1 MNTLLIIVLVLV
13 AIAVVIILVSRARAN
28 STAGGLPAPG
38 QDPARRASVRG
49 LRVGDVVNVEGHDC
63 VVEQTLR
70 FREGGYR
77 WEEHLLVDED
87 WRRWLSVEDDEGLE
101 CALWE
106 RAPSPDLAPGPRELA
121 VGGTTYRF
129 EERGTADYTL
139 ERAGEPGSSGRV
151 EYADYAAG
159 DRLLGFERFGG
170 GNGNGAWEISIGRS
184 ISPHALDVYP
194 ARDSA

>member
-1 MNTLLIIVLVLV
+1 MSTLLIIVLVLV
-13 AIAVVIILVSRARAN
+13 ALAVIVILVSRSRA
-28 STAGGLPAPG
+28 STTAGGLPTPG
-38 QDPARRASVRG
+38 EDPARRASVRG
-49 LRVGDVVNVEGHDC
+49 LRVGDVVNAEGHDC

-101 CALWE
+101 CVLWE
-106 RAPSPDLAPGPRELA
+106 RSPSPDLAPGPRE
-121 VGGTTYRF
+121 VVIGDTTYRF

-139 ERAGEPGSSGRV
+139 ERAGEAGSSGRV

-159 DRLLGFERFGG
+159 DRRLGFERFGSDG
-170 GNGNGAWEISIGRS
+170 GWEISVGRT

>member
-1 MNTLLIIVLVLV
+1 VSELLVIVLVVVVVAVVAILV
-13 AIAVVIILVSRARAN
+13 ARART
-28 STAGGLPAPG
+28 STTAGGLPAPG
-38 QDPARRASVRG
+38 EDPARRASVRG

-101 CALWE
+101 CVLWE
-106 RAPSPDLAPGPRELA
+106 RSPSPELAPGPSEVALA
-121 VGGTTYRF
+121 GTTYRF

-139 ERAGEPGSSGRV
+139 ERAGEAGSSGRA

-159 DRLLGFERFGG
+159 DRRLGFERFGG
-170 GNGNGAWEISIGRS
+170 GDGAWELSVGRT

-194 ARDSA
+194 ARDPA